1 MPNRTVFIS
10 QTSYDDAIFKAK
22 MAGYVP
28 VGNGRNKKGEFVI
41 FAQKLGVV

>member
-1 MPNRTVFIS
+1 MSNRTVFIS
-10 QTSYDDAIFKAK
+10 KTSYDEAIFKAK

-28 VGNGRNKKGEFVI
+28 VGSGRNNQGEFVI